1 MLYRSFICNCRA
13 DNELLLLVVH
23 GGSKMIVPRSE
34 GGIVVWIPDC
44 LFFLTL
50 IRDCLEIK
58 KKYLYCQEWDSNPC
72 PFGPVPE
79 TGALDQLGHLDLR
92 AR

>member
-23 GGSKMIVPRSE
+23 GGSKMIVPRWE

-58 KKYLYCQEWDSNPC
+58 KSTCIVKNGIRTHALSDQYLKLAP
-72 PFGPVPE
+72 
-79 TGALDQLGHLDLR
+79 
-92 AR
+92 

>member
-44 LFFLTL
+44 LFLFFDTDMRL
-50 IRDCLEIK
+50 
-58 KKYLYCQEWDSNPC
+58 SGN
-72 PFGPVPE
+72 
-79 TGALDQLGHLDLR
+79 
-92 AR
+92 